1 MLLTRY
7 YSIALLQ
14 CMMNILGECVA
25 GTDGV
30 CTYIS
35 GTIPSTVSQVTV
47 RFVR

>member
-14 CMMNILGECVA
+14 CMMDINRECVA
-25 GTDGV
+25 GTDV
-30 CTYIS
+30 CMYIS
-35 GTIPSTVSQVTV
+35 GTIPTTVRQVV